1 MTFELLAVITLVIL
15 ALGSLMVGVVND
27 AVNFLNSAIG
37 AKAAPKKIIMAVAA
51 LGVIIGAT
59 FSDGIIE
66 VARKGI
72 FHPEFFTLHEAIII
86 FTAAIIANIILLDLF
101 STFGLPTST
110 TVSIVF
116 ALFGAALA
124 TALLKVGD
132 WDMAWEAINSSS
144 AMKIIMGILL
154 SVALAFAIGVVAQF
168 ITRLIFTF
176 NYGRRFKR
184 WGFLWSGIALSAL
197 VFFILLKGGKHA
209 TFMTDDLQ
217 AWISTHTLTIMAY
230 SFLFFSVLSF
240 ILIRL
245 KVNVL
250 KFIILIGTGS
260 LAMAFAGNDLA
271 NFIGVT
277 VAGVNAYLG
286 ADLAGK
292 LPTPTWVLL
301 VAGAVMVFALY
312 TSKKSKTVIRT
323 EINLASHEKDV
334 VNSWRAGIFSEKLT
348 QVITFSF
355 DWIGRVLPKKV
366 REWITGRF
374 KRRAHWDDGEKRA
387 YDLMRASVNLMVAA
401 AVISYAT
408 SHKLPL
414 STTYVTFMVAMGTS
428 LADGAWDRSCAPARI
443 TGVLTVVSGWFLTAI
458 VILLLSAVTATIL
471 FVAEGY
477 GLMTLLVLLAFI
489 VYKLLH
495 IHDKREKK
503 HSLLNG
509 GFEEV
514 QTQEV

>member
-1 MTFELLAVITLVIL
+1 MTFELLAVITLIVL

-37 AKAAPKKIIMAVAA
+37 AKAAPRKIIMLVAA
-51 LGVIIGAT
+51 AGVMIGAT

-72 FHPEFFTLHEAIII
+72 FHPEFFTLNEAIII
-86 FTAAIIANIILLDLF
+86 FTGAIIANIVLLDLF

-116 ALFGAALA
+116 ALFGAALS
-124 TALLKVGD
+124 TALLKTGD
-132 WDMAWEAINSSS
+132 WDAAWEAINSAS
-144 AMKIIMGILL
+144 AVKIMLGILL
-154 SVALAFAIGVVAQF
+154 SVGFAFAIGVVAQF

-176 NYGRRFKR
+176 DYARRFNR
-184 WGFLWSGIALSAL
+184 FGFLWSGVALSAL
-197 VFFILLKGGKHA
+197 VFFILIKGGKHA

-217 AWISTHTLTIMAY
+217 AWISTHTLTIMVG
-230 SFLFFSVLSF
+230 SFVVFSLLSL

-323 EINLASHEKDV
+323 EINLASHDKDV
-334 VNSWRAGIFSEKLT
+334 VNSWRANLFAEKLAKM
-348 QVITFSF
+348 VSFSF
-355 DWIGRVLPKKV
+355 DWIGGILPKNT
-366 REWITGRF
+366 RDWIASRF

-387 YDLMRASVNLMVAA
+387 YDLIRASVNLMVAA

-408 SHKLPL
+408 SYKLPL

-443 TGVLTVVSGWFLTAI
+443 TGVLTVVSGWFLTAFI
-458 VILLLSAVTATIL
+458 IFFLAAGTSAVLYLAQ
-471 FVAEGY
+471 GY
-477 GLMTLLVLLAFI
+477 GLMTLLVVLAYI

-503 HSLLNG
+503 HSLL
-509 GFEEV
+509 
-514 QTQEV
+514 QEG

>member
-1 MTFELLAVITLVIL
+1 MTFQLLAVITLIVL

-37 AKAAPKKIIMAVAA
+37 AKAAPKRIIMAVAA
-51 LGVIIGAT
+51 VGVLIGAT

-72 FHPEFFTLHEAIII
+72 FHPEFFTLNEAIII
-86 FTAAIIANIILLDLF
+86 FTGAIIANIILLDLF

-116 ALFGAALA
+116 ALFGAALS

-132 WDMAWEAINSSS
+132 WDAAWEAINSSS
-144 AMKIIMGILL
+144 AMKIILGILL
-154 SVALAFAIGVVAQF
+154 SVGLAFAIGVVAQF
-168 ITRLIFTF
+168 ITRLVFTF

-184 WGFLWSGIALSAL
+184 WGFLWAGIALSAL
-197 VFFILLKGGKHA
+197 VFFILIKGGKHA

-217 AWISTHTLTIMAY
+217 EWVSTHTLTIMAV
-230 SFLFFSVLSF
+230 SFVVFALLSK
-240 ILIRL
+240 ILIWL

-286 ADLAGK
+286 ADLSGK

-312 TSKKSKTVIRT
+312 TSRKSKTVIRT

-334 VNSWRAGIFSEKLT
+334 VHSWRANLFAEKLT
-348 QVITFSF
+348 QAVTFSF
-355 DWIGRVLPKKV
+355 DWVGRVMPK
-366 REWITGRF
+366 RTRGWIAGRF
-374 KRRAHWDDGEKRA
+374 KKKASWDDGEKRA

-443 TGVLTVVSGWFLTAI
+443 TGVLTVVSGWFMTAFI
-458 VILLLSAVTATIL
+458 IFFLAAGTSAVL
-471 FVAEGY
+471 YLAEGY
-477 GLMTLLVLLAFI
+477 GLMTLLVVLAFI